1 MTENKKRRIALTV
14 DVEAHPIRAA
24 EDHVNRLIWGRQ
36 NGREAGIRTMMDI
49 ADRHGVPMTF
59 FLDYPEYEL
68 YGEALLDA
76 GREIHRRGHDLEPHC
91 HAEYVVKKIFGLD
104 DEFAVRLP
112 KATYGQARKIVDYL
126 IEKHEAVTGKKPL
139 AYRSGAYLIG
149 PEFLKALHDGG
160 IRLDA
165 SHNTQSVE
173 NIFPWGLRGN
183 FFWEN
188 GLWEISVPLVPFFQ
202 RHNYLFPWNFNQPW
216 FLRASP
222 EECLRMHKNF
232 LKTWFRRNGDN
243 AVATMIMH
251 SWSFWKM
258 DPAGHFTIPADE
270 NIARFD
276 SLIEELKKDY
286 EFVALGDI
294 ARNPPGRNSL
304 ETVSFAENTGYC
316 PVCYEPVSHFMD
328 YNAPRRQCAF
338 CKSVERQ
345 RTLVDL
351 VYKGAFGPGI
361 FYGKKVLH
369 VAPGWPENLLLRRMH
384 DCGITTLN
392 IMPGCQLEA
401 DIQNMPELQDN
412 SFDVVLASE
421 VFRHVRNLEAGLS
434 EICRVLKPGGILLA
448 SDCLENADYG
458 REITDRAEQAAWY
471 GEEKLDKYGI
481 GDFRRFGRKDW
492 PRAFEKYFHVRVFE
506 ANDKGTGSPAWWLAA
521 VPKKAE
527 SADNSFSPEILASNA
542 GRILHNP
549 AIDPVG
555 DFITGFDGWGNYR
568 KKFFCQDIGALKK
581 IILCVNFYDDEARPP
596 KKADPDWPATYPE
609 SYYPFDE
616 QSWRHLLPDMVDDAC
631 SGFTVQIDRIIKEAC
646 RWIDAYGFYTDS
658 GKYHPYTRLMVWDD
672 TAAASRL
679 CIMAYMFARGL
690 QLPEIGHNDI
700 EKIFRSMIDHFLLLC
715 SKNFFKDKHNHGWI
729 QMYALLGFCKTMPL
743 IPGTRDA
750 VSLALERTFMLARKL
765 TSAEG
770 MLKEHTLS
778 YHVLALVLLSKIYA
792 LASESGGDR
801 TVLRNLALHI
811 EKMRACTAYLLTP
824 DGKMAPFGD
833 ADPAYAMILPE
844 IKLAHSSM
852 NLPESIV
859 LKNAGY
865 AVLRVFSDSCCKR
878 SQSWLAMAGAF
889 HSMHHKH
896 CDELGFIWQESMD
909 SILVDPG
916 VQLGRKNL
924 LRNGPLWEKGFY
936 YSTPNRVYAESA
948 HAHNVVEIN
957 GETWSR
963 RLKPWG
969 ALPLDAEKLDEDHW
983 LLAGEW
989 QRPEGF
995 LQHRRLIFAPNRWL
1009 LVIDKLDAGADA
1021 SVATFTQWFHLDAG
1035 INLEKREDNTIE
1047 FKLISGRNLF
1057 VKNFAPETSLT
1068 LHKGEISPRLQ
1079 GWTAEDSNSLQ
1090 PSWALGIHATG
1101 MNVKFVTLFSLD
1113 EMCDDDAFFKDRIF
1127 LQCFT
1132 GMAETV
1138 LSDLE
1143 AI

>member
-68 YGEALLDA
+68 YGEAMLDA

-384 DCGITTLN
+384 DCEITTLN

-555 DFITGFDGWGNYR
+555 DFITGFDGWNEWR
-568 KKFFCQDIGALKK
+568 KKNIFVDIAQLKN
-581 IILCVNFYDDEARPP
+581 IILELLGANVLRKGNFGE
-596 KKADPDWPATYPE
+596 PDWPTSYPQN
-609 SYYPFDE
+609 YYPFAE
-616 QSWRHLLPDMVDDAC
+616 QAWYHLIPAIADDSGYAC
-631 SGFTVQIDRIIKEAC
+631 KYLIEEAC
-646 RWIDAYGFYTDS
+646 RWIDTYGYYHEA
-658 GKYHPYTRLMVWDD
+658 GKFLPRTRFFIWDD
-672 TAAASRL
+672 TATALRL
-679 CIMAYMFARGL
+679 CILAYIFANAFKSVR
-690 QLPEIGHNDI
+690 IGNENI
-700 EKIFRSMIDHFLLLC
+700 EKIFRSMLDHFLLLC
-715 SKNFFKDKHNHGWI
+715 TDNFFNDRNNHGLI
-729 QMYALLGFCKTMPL
+729 QMHRLLGVCMFLPCIK
-743 IPGTRDA
+743 GTSS
-750 VSLALERTFMLARKL
+750 VIELAFKRISVLSDRII
-765 TSAEG
+765 SNDG
-770 MLKEHTLS
+770 MSKEHSTG
-778 YHVLALVLLSKIYA
+778 YHFGLISLLDKFMR
-792 LASESGGDR
+792 LASSPVYDIFKRE
-801 TVLRNLALHI
+801 I
-811 EKMRACTAYLLTP
+811 ECKLKKARAVAAFFVMSNGWP
-824 DGKMAPFGD
+824 APFGD
-833 ADPAYAMILPE
+833 TPKPD
-844 IKLAHSSM
+844 
-852 NLPESIV
+852 SIV
-859 LKNAGY
+859 LREIDKVLTIPDIPDAAVLKSSGY
-865 AVLRVFSDSCCKR
+865 AFIRIPSSIDDNDGKLPRTL
-878 SQSWLAMAGAF
+878 LAMPGSF
-889 HSMHHKH
+889 HSLNHKH
-896 CDELGFIWQESMD
+896 CDELSCLWSEGKDVILTD
-909 SILVDPG
+909 SG
-916 VQLGRKNL
+916 SQTGQAGL
-924 LRNGPLWEKGFY
+924 LYNGTLWEKGFY
-936 YSTPNRVYAESA
+936 YSAPNRVYVESA

-963 RLKPWG
+963 RVKPWG
-969 ALPLDAEKLDEDHW
+969 VLPLNATKLDENHW
-983 LLAGEW
+983 MLEGKW

-995 LQHRRLIFAPNRWL
+995 LQKRKLILAPGRWL
-1009 LVIDKLDAGADA
+1009 FVFDNLD
-1021 SVATFTQWFHLDAG
+1021 SNTNPSETEFTQWFHFDPE
-1035 INLEKREDNTIE
+1035 INMIKKDDNAVK
-1047 FKLISGRNLF
+1047 FKLSSGRYLF
-1057 VKNFAPETSLT
+1057 VKNFASETNIT
-1068 LHKGEISPRLQ
+1068 LHKGEIYPRLQ
-1079 GWTAEDSNSLQ
+1079 GWVADCSDSLQ
-1090 PSWALGIHATG
+1090 PAWSMGIHAKG
-1101 MNVKFVTLFSLD
+1101 VNAKFAALFSLD
-1113 EMCDDDAFFKDRIF
+1113 KEYDGNSFFNDRFF
-1127 LQCFT
+1127 LKLSSDMT
-1132 GMAETV
+1132 EHA
-1138 LSDLE
+1138 LSDSLD
-1143 AI
+1143 I